1 MVGALSGQ
9 DLPGHGQK
17 RADRGTLHRAPSPD
31 ANAAK
36 FWLMNRQRHLCREKQ
51 AVERIGS
58 IEARLRTMTPGQR
71 HVRLMELQA
80 KVDAAVAW
88 NRITR
93 ARTSR
98 SRTRTQITNERNP
111 QMVELKRVRA
121 RSVASGIEF
130 RLQLPVLHEGA
141 NGR

>member
-1 MVGALSGQ
+1 VARYTE
-9 DLPGHGQK
+9 H
-17 RADRGTLHRAPSPD
+17 PSPD
-31 ANAAK
+31 TNAAK

-58 IEARLRTMTPGQR
+58 IEAQLRAMTPGQR
-71 HVRLMELQA
+71 HVRLIELQA
-80 KVDAAVAW
+80 KVDAAVAG
-88 NRITR
+88 NRIMR

-98 SRTRTQITNERNP
+98 SRTRMQITNERNP

-141 NGR
+141 NGHWRSHTVL